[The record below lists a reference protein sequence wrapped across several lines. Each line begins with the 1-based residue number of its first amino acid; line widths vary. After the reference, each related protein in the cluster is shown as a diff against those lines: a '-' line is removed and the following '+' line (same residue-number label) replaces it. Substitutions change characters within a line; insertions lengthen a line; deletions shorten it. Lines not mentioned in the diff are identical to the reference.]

1 MAYVIGR
8 KVIKDTEED
17 LQSVAYG
24 ITLPV
29 KRGNTGFFEQ
39 AFTSFDQ
46 AKSNLKNLLLTKKG
60 ERIMQPEFGTG
71 LHSLLFEQAD
81 DQLET
86 RLEEVITDAVNFWLP
101 YITIDSVD
109 VEMTNDMKDMNKAR
123 MSVGFRV
130 GNQIETQDRDWE
142 TKINCNSNYFF

>member
-39 AFTSFDQ
+39 AFTSYEQ
-46 AKSNLKNLLLTKKG
+46 AKANLKNLLLTKKG

-81 DQLET
+81 DQLEV

-101 YITIDSVD
+101 YITIDTVD
-109 VEMTNDMKDMNKAR
+109 VEMTNDMKDMNRANMK
-123 MSVGFRV
+123 VGFRV
-130 GNQIETQDRDWE
+130 GNQIETQEITLTVRE
-142 TKINCNSNYFF
+142 

>member
-1 MAYVIGR
+1 MAYIIGK
-8 KVIKDTEED
+8 KVIKDTDED

-39 AFTSFDQ
+39 AFTSYDQ

-60 ERIMQPEFGTG
+60 ERVMQPEFGTG

-81 DQLET
+81 DQLEQK
-86 RLEEVITDAVNFWLP
+86 LEEVITNAVNFWLP
-101 YITIDSVD
+101 YITIDTVD
-109 VEMTNDMKDMNKAR
+109 IEMTNDMKDMNRAHMK
-123 MSVGFRV
+123 VGFRV
-130 GNQIETQDRDWE
+130 GNQIETQE
-142 TKINCNSNYFF
+142 ITLTVQE

>member
-1 MAYVIGR
+1 MAYIVGR
-8 KVIKDTEED
+8 KVTKDTDED

-39 AFTSFDQ
+39 SFTSFDQ

-60 ERIMQPEFGTG
+60 ERVMQPEFGTG

-81 DQLET
+81 GMLEQK
-86 RLEEVITDAVNFWLP
+86 LEQVISDSVSFWLP
-101 YITIDSVD
+101 YITIETID
-109 VEMTNDMKDMNKAR
+109 VEMTDDMKDMNRAN

-130 GNQIETQDRDWE
+130 GNQIETQE
-142 TKINCNSNYFF
+142 ITFTVQE

>member
-1 MAYVIGR
+1 MAYIIGK
-8 KVIKDTEED
+8 KVIKDTDED
-17 LQSVAYG
+17 LQSIAYG

-81 DQLET
+81 DQLEQK
-86 RLEEVITDAVNFWLP
+86 LEETINDAVSFWLP

-109 VEMTNDMKDMNKAR
+109 IEMTNDMKDMNRANMK
-123 MSVGFRV
+123 VGFRV
-130 GNQIETQDRDWE
+130 GNQIETQE
-142 TKINCNSNYFF
+142 ITLTVQE

>member
-1 MAYVIGR
+1 MAYIIGK
-8 KVIKDTEED
+8 KVIKDTDED

-39 AFTSFDQ
+39 AFTSYDQ

-81 DQLET
+81 DQLEQK
-86 RLEEVITDAVNFWLP
+86 LEETINDAVSFWLP
-101 YITIDSVD
+101 YITVESVD
-109 VEMTNDMKDMNKAR
+109 IEMTNDMKDMNRANMK
-123 MSVGFRV
+123 VGFRV
-130 GNQIETQDRDWE
+130 GNQIETQE
-142 TKINCNSNYFF
+142 ITLTVQE

>member
-1 MAYVIGR
+1 MAYIIGK
-8 KVIKDTEED
+8 KVIKDTDED

-39 AFTSFDQ
+39 AFTSYDQ

-81 DQLET
+81 DQLEQK
-86 RLEEVITDAVNFWLP
+86 LEETINDAVSFWLP
-101 YITIDSVD
+101 YITIESVD
-109 VEMTNDMKDMNKAR
+109 IEMTNDMKDMNRANMK
-123 MSVGFRV
+123 VGFRV
-130 GNQIETQDRDWE
+130 GNQIETQE
-142 TKINCNSNYFF
+142 ITLTVQE

>member
-1 MAYVIGR
+1 MAYIIGK
-8 KVIKDTEED
+8 KVIKDTDED

-39 AFTSFDQ
+39 AFTSYDQ

-60 ERIMQPEFGTG
+60 ERVMQPEFGTG

-81 DQLET
+81 DQLEQK
-86 RLEEVITDAVNFWLP
+86 LEEVITDSVNFWLP
-101 YITIDSVD
+101 YITIDTID
-109 VEMTNDMKDMNKAR
+109 VEMTNDMKDMNRAH
-123 MSVGFRV
+123 MTVGFRV
-130 GNQIETQDRDWE
+130 GNQIETQE
-142 TKINCNSNYFF
+142 ITLTVQE

>member
-1 MAYVIGR
+1 MAYIIGR
-8 KVIKDTEED
+8 KVTKDTDDD

-39 AFTSFDQ
+39 AFTSYDQ

-60 ERIMQPEFGTG
+60 ERVMQPEFGTG

-81 DQLET
+81 DMLEQK
-86 RLEEVITDAVNFWLP
+86 LEQVITDSVSFWLP
-101 YITIDSVD
+101 YITIETIDI
-109 VEMTNDMKDMNKAR
+109 EMTNEMKDMNRAN
-123 MSVGFRV
+123 MSIGFRV
-130 GNQIETQDRDWE
+130 GNQIETQE
-142 TKINCNSNYFF
+142 ITFTIQE